1 LHPWRGGEEETAVK
15 RSRIGTV
22 AATNTI
28 GAIAGVDEPV
38 LLFWVKAA
46 RKAMA
51 LKRWSALAVVVAA
64 LWTVHGS
71 AKEGASPKDD
81 PVLGRVPGSAILTAE
96 RKDNDTVR
104 VPMERIVF
112 NLQSQKFNA
121 YRTAAARGQ
130 GGQVLYALPAG
141 TSLADASHYYEE
153 KIRQA
158 NGELLFSGSGDALD
172 NGNDRFVDQVYRDR
186 IPERIYNLLLL
197 NRNNAYVAGR
207 FNEGG
212 NEVYAQVYLFENS
225 EGRNARLIH
234 KGRLGALVET
244 VTVPPTTAEASR
256 AAAVTSQQMA
266 SEINRTGRIALYGL
280 YFDTNRTDIKPESR
294 PTLEQ
299 IADLL
304 KRQPDLKLLVVGH
317 TDNVGDFE
325 PNRDLS
331 QRRAASVVNALVTG
345 FGIAPDRLV
354 PFGVSYA
361 CPVASNGTAE
371 GRGQNR
377 RVELVRY

>member
-1 LHPWRGGEEETAVK
+1 MTLKWW
-15 RSRIGTV
+15 
-22 AATNTI
+22 
-28 GAIAGVDEPV
+28 GA
-38 LLFWVKAA
+38 F
-46 RKAMA
+46 
-51 LKRWSALAVVVAA
+51 ALATA
-64 LWTVHGS
+64 LWPVNGY
-71 AKEGASPKDD
+71 AKEGAIPKDD
-81 PVLGRVPGSAILTAE
+81 PVLGRIPSSAIVTAD
-96 RKDNDTVR
+96 RKDNDTIR
-104 VPMERIVF
+104 VPLERIVF

-121 YRTAAARGQ
+121 YRTAAAQ
-130 GGQVLYALPAG
+130 GAGRQILYGLPAG

-153 KIRQA
+153 RIRQA
-158 NGELLFSGSGDALD
+158 NGEVLFSGAGDALD
-172 NGNDRFVDQVYRDR
+172 NGNDRFVDQVYRNR
-186 IPERIYNLLLL
+186 VPERVYNLLLL

-212 NEVYAQVYLFENS
+212 DDVYVQVYLFENS
-225 EGRNARLIH
+225 EGRNTRLLPR
-234 KGRLGALVET
+234 GRLGALVET
-244 VTVPPTTAEASR
+244 VVVRPTAAETSR
-256 AAAVTSQQMA
+256 AVAVTSQQMA
-266 SEINRTGRIALYGL
+266 AEINRTGRIALYGI

-325 PNRDLS
+325 SNRDLS

-361 CPVASNGTAE
+361 SPVASNGTAE
-371 GRGQNR
+371 GRSQNR